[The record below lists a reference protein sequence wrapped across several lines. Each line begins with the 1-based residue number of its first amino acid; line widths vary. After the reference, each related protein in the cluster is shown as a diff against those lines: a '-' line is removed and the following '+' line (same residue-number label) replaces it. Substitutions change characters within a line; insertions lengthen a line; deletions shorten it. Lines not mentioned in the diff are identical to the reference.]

1 MTDLIERELSRRK
14 ARMARVLERPLLVPG
29 GDTAP
34 VSPNRRAYYLD
45 EARELYWNELE
56 WENITGEER
65 LDDGPFT
72 ELAFPG
78 FLAFVR
84 GLLLRESID
93 EQATPAE
100 PHPAIVEE
108 ILSFLAGRV
117 VTLRTEL
124 REQDPEWDVEQS
136 TRELS
141 MTEPLIDLV
150 LALLYEVTPAERVR
164 LERAAAD

>member
-1 MTDLIERELSRRK
+1 MTDQIERELSRHK
-14 ARMARVLERPLLVPG
+14 ARMARVLDRPLRAADSDGEPLSA
-29 GDTAP
+29 D
-34 VSPNRRAYYLD
+34 RRAYYLD

-65 LDDGPFT
+65 LDDGAFT

-78 FLAFVR
+78 FLAFMR

-93 EQATPAE
+93 ERGTPAD
-100 PHPAIVEE
+100 PHPVIVEE

-117 VTLRTEL
+117 VTLRAEL
-124 REQDPEWDVEQS
+124 RDQEPEWDIEQS
-136 TRELS
+136 TRELN

-150 LALLYEVTPAERVR
+150 LALLYEVTLDERV
-164 LERAAAD
+164 LLDKAAAD

>member
-1 MTDLIERELSRRK
+1 MTDPIERELSRRK
-14 ARMARVLERPLLVPG
+14 ERMARVLERPLRMPE
-29 GDTAP
+29 GDAAP
-34 VSPNRRAYYLD
+34 LSPDRRTYFLD
-45 EARELYWNELE
+45 EAQELYWNELE

-72 ELAFPG
+72 EQAFPG
-78 FLAFVR
+78 LLAFVR

-93 EQATPAE
+93 EKGIPAE

-108 ILSFLAGRV
+108 ILSFLADRV
-117 VTLRTEL
+117 LTLRAEL
-124 REQDPEWDVEQS
+124 GGRDPEWDVEQS
-136 TRELS
+136 ARELA

-164 LERAAAD
+164 LEQAVAD

>member
-1 MTDLIERELSRRK
+1 MTDLVERELSRRK
-14 ARMARVLERPLLVPG
+14 ERMAHVLERPLRIRD
-29 GDTAP
+29 GDSTP
-34 VSPNRRAYYLD
+34 LTPDRRAYYLD

-65 LDDGPFT
+65 LDDGAFT

-93 EQATPAE
+93 EGSAPAD

-124 REQDPEWDVEQS
+124 REQEPEWDVEQS
-136 TRELS
+136 ARELS

-164 LERAAAD
+164 LEQAAAD

>member
-14 ARMARVLERPLLVPG
+14 AWMARVLERPLRIRD
-29 GDTAP
+29 GDVAP
-34 VSPNRRAYYLD
+34 LSPDRRAYFLD

-93 EQATPAE
+93 ERGTPAE

-108 ILSFLAGRV
+108 ILNFLAGRV
-117 VTLRTEL
+117 VTLRAEL

>member
-29 GDTAP
+29 GETAP

>member
-1 MTDLIERELSRRK
+1 MTDQIERELRRRK
-14 ARMARVLERPLLVPG
+14 ARMARVLDRSLQVTGPDVGPLSA
-29 GDTAP
+29 D
-34 VSPNRRAYYLD
+34 RRAYFLD

-65 LDDGPFT
+65 LDDGAFT

-93 EQATPAE
+93 ERGTPAD
-100 PHPAIVEE
+100 PHPDIVEE

-117 VTLRTEL
+117 VTLRAEL
-124 REQDPEWDVEQS
+124 RDHEPEWDEEQS
-136 TRELS
+136 ARELT

-150 LALLYEVTPAERVR
+150 LALLYEVTPNERV
-164 LERAAAD
+164 LLDKAAAD